1 MTMKGGNNMGCY
13 SSSML
18 TQVFIISVILGWTL
32 RELGQAVKEV
42 WNIALECMEM
52 PKLQKSKNL
61 APSLATKRDPKSLI
75 YRG

>member
-1 MTMKGGNNMGCY
+1 MRCC
-13 SSSML
+13 SSGML

-32 RELGQAVKEV
+32 RGLGQAIREV
-42 WNIALECMEM
+42 WKIALECMEL
-52 PKLQKSKNL
+52 PNLQKSKNL